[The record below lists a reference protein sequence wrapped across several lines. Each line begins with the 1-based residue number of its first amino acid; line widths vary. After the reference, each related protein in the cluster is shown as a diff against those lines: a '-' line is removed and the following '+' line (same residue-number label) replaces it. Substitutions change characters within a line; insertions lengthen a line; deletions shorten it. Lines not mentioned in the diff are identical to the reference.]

1 MAEMNNRNI
10 GNIIKTT
17 LGIASLFLFGLLF
30 GKLLSLTDTKD
41 VTEKSRDLF
50 AKGLEAA
57 EKGHYTESVEIL
69 SKSIRLDSTNIAAR
83 NCLGKTLLHMEQ
95 YADAIERLSV
105 KTVDAET
112 LKIRGDA
119 YFALKNYSAAF
130 IDYSESLKMLPN
142 ASAYAGLGNVFV
154 KMNNIAEG
162 INNYTKAIELNPD
175 CADYYFVR
183 GKNLN
188 LQAQYEK
195 AINDFDKALNLDPD
209 NAVYKQNR
217 EFAISLYGK

>member
-1 MAEMNNRNI
+1 MKI

-30 GKLLSLTDTKD
+30 GKLLSLTNTKD
-41 VTEKSRDLF
+41 VAEKSRVLF

-57 EKGHYTESVEIL
+57 EKGRYTESVEIL
-69 SKSIRLDSTNIAAR
+69 SKSIRLDSTNIEAR
-83 NCLGKTLLHMEQ
+83 NCLGKTLLRMEN
-95 YADAIERLSV
+95 YAEAIEWLSV
-105 KTVDAET
+105 KTVDAAT

-119 YFALKNYSAAF
+119 YFALENYSAAF
-130 IDYSESLKMLPN
+130 ADYSESLKMSLS

-162 INNYTKAIELNPD
+162 VNNYSKAIELKPD
-175 CADYYFVR
+175 CADYYFIR
-183 GKNLN
+183 GKTLN
-188 LQAQYEK
+188 LQGKYKE
-195 AINDFDKALNLDPD
+195 AISDFDVALKLEPD

-217 EFAISLYGK
+217 EFAISLSEQGI